1 MPDTFTALQQTL
13 QHRIMILDGAM
24 GTMIQRYQLTEDDF
38 RGQFFADW
46 PVRLHGDNDLIS
58 ITRPDVLRQIHRDYL
73 EAGADIIS
81 ANTFNAQRVSQADY

>member
-1 MPDTFTALQQTL
+1 MTDTFTALQQTL

-38 RGQFFADW
+38 RGQLFADW
-46 PVRLHGDNDLIS
+46 PIRLHGDNDLIS
-58 ITRPDVLRQIHRDYL
+58 LTRPDVLCQIHRDYL

-81 ANTFNAQRVSQADY
+81 ANTFNAQRVSQAD